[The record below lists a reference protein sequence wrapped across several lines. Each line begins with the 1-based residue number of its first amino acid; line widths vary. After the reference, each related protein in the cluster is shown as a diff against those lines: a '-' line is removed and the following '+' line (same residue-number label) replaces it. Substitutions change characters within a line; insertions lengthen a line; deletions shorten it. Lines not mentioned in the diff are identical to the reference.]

1 MKNRKIQMN
10 EAGLGPESAIVIGQI
25 LASKVPI
32 EVEDPY
38 DGERSIEVHTFAH
51 LDLGKNNLGNIGMM
65 NLLKSVMRC
74 DTLVSL
80 DLGSNDIMLD
90 GASHLFRTLKRH
102 ASLSVLT
109 IANHDRLHRNRIG
122 INACADLRDYLADNK
137 VISSLNIADNRIGNE
152 GLAVI
157 APALNKDCV
166 LCIFNLSNNDLDG
179 VPAVEHLA
187 PYLNSNRNL
196 LELNLSNNK
205 LGDTGLGRI
214 SEIFHDNKCH
224 LQRLYLQ
231 NCEFTALGASQLFE
245 SIRLNSYL
253 RNLNLS
259 HNDLSGS
266 QFHGIY
272 HLLWTTKQLFS
283 LSLASCRL
291 GKPAAEAI
299 GTGLSKNTT
308 L

>member
-1 MKNRKIQMN
+1 MN

-38 DGERSIEVHTFAH
+38 DGERSIEVHTFVH

-187 PYLNSNRNL
+187 SYLNSNRNL

-214 SEIFHDNKCH
+214 SEIFNDNKCH